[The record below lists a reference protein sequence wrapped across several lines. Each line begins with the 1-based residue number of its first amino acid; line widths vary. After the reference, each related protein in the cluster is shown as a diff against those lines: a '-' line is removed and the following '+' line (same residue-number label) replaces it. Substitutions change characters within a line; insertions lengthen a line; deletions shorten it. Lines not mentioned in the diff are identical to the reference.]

1 MSKKKDLGIAA
12 LCVAVSVVVVLA
24 VSAATA
30 GTAAKN
36 AQEELNAA
44 ISFLLPESTTFT
56 PEPYEGTDEAI
67 RAVYKGETGYV
78 VETCTDGY
86 AGEVVLLVGVDNDG
100 PVTGLTVRQM
110 EETWGLGA
118 QALTDTDF
126 LIQFLGTEGDAEVGS
141 TVDAITGATV
151 TSKAVARG
159 VNAAVGFVTGA
170 DTSTSATTWGG

>member
-1 MSKKKDLGIAA
+1 MSKKKDLWIAA
-12 LCVAVSVVVVLA
+12 LCVAVSAAVVLA
-24 VSAATA
+24 VSIATA
-30 GTAAKN
+30 DIAAKN
-36 AQEELNAA
+36 AQAELDAA

-56 PEPYEGTDEAI
+56 PEAYDGTDEAI

-100 PVTGLTVRQM
+100 TVTGLTVRQM